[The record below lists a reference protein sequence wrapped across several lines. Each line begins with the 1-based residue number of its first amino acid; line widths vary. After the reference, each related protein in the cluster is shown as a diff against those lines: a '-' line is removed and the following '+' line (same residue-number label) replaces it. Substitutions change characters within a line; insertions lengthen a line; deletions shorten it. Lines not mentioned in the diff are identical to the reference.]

1 MLIISFSIILNV
13 LIIYFSFMPQALLNS
28 KKIYG
33 SSIIVLLNICL
44 SFDFY
49 HDLIEEDVDWV
60 LREEDKL
67 GVRKDVRV
75 LRT

>member
-33 SSIIVLLNICL
+33 SSIIVFLNICL
-44 SFDFY
+44 SFDLY

-67 GVRKDVRV
+67 GVREDFRV